1 MDARDIQLVK
11 TRHICPEQY
20 DAFDL
25 RGRKIAYLHMRHGS
39 FTIECPD
46 AGGELIYSVCLDG
59 DGAFFDYERDG
70 YLSDAKIVIA
80 NFYNRNAVWDT
91 PFVPS
96 MLNGNVLISCP
107 EEHLASELMKMLG
120 AYGVK
125 WDMSDRL
132 AFDGGNLWGRY
143 RGRTCYRICEGSMG
157 YCSMD
162 YYESN
167 EEYCDYTKST
177 FYGTEQESDVE
188 ISEEEFEA
196 ILLCVK
202 NRK

>member
-1 MDARDIQLVK
+1 M
-11 TRHICPEQY
+11 
-20 DAFDL
+20 
-25 RGRKIAYLHMRHGS
+25 
-39 FTIECPD
+39 
-46 AGGELIYSVCLDG
+46 
-59 DGAFFDYERDG
+59 
-70 YLSDAKIVIA
+70 IA

-202 NRK
+202 IGNRYMGV